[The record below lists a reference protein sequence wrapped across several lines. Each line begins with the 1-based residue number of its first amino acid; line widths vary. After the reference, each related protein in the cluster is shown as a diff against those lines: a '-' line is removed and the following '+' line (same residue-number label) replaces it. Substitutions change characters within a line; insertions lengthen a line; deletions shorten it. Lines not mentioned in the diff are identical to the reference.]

1 MARAY
6 SDDLRRKLLEAHE
19 QGEGSLRELAR
30 RFHVS
35 EAWAFKISSTRS
47 RTGKTERPPGARR
60 GRKSR
65 ITAEAI
71 EYLRLQVKVSPD
83 RPELQEGLR
92 SQRGVEI
99 GITRLWTVLK
109 QMGLVSEKKSLHA
122 SEQDSERVKT
132 QRQFWQREAQRIDP
146 AQLVFVD
153 ESGVTTEMTRKMLGA
168 GQTKTACPEGTL
180 TAHPAGGTTR
190 SAVRNAANYFRH
202 CGCAL

>member
-6 SDDLRRKLLEAHE
+6 SDDLRGKLLEAHE
-19 QGEGSLRELAR
+19 QGEGSLRALAR

-71 EYLRLQVKVSPD
+71 EYLQLQVKGSPD
-83 RPELQEGLR
+83 RTLAELQEDLR
-92 SQRGVEI
+92 RQRSIEI

-109 QMGLVSEKKSLHA
+109 QRLRALKARSLH
-122 SEQDSERVKT
+122 T
-132 QRQFWQREAQRIDP
+132 RQEA
-146 AQLVFVD
+146 L
-153 ESGVTTEMTRKMLGA
+153 
-168 GQTKTACPEGTL
+168 PEAL
-180 TAHPAGGTTR
+180 
-190 SAVRNAANYFRH
+190 SAVTSHNAANYFRH
-202 CGCAL
+202 CGYAL